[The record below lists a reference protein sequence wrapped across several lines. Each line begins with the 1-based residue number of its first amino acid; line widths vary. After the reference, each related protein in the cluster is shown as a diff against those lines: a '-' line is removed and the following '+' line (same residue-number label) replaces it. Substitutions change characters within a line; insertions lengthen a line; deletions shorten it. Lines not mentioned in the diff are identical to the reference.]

1 MIYYQG
7 CFIDDRYLIQ
17 PVLNMFFSPLRICP
31 VCQQRLFPLKAFLI
45 SPRLKFHCKG
55 CDSRLEMYE
64 VRHHPIIN
72 GVLMVGFFMV
82 VSREHDN
89 LLSLAFGIKATPILL
104 LMSYVRLKT
113 SALRVPLEA
122 PKQGL

>member
-1 MIYYQG
+1 
-7 CFIDDRYLIQ
+7 
-17 PVLNMFFSPLRICP
+17 MFFSSLRICP
-31 VCQQRLFPLKAFLI
+31 VCQQRLFPFKAFLI

-64 VRHHPIIN
+64 VRRRPLIN
-72 GVLMVGFFMV
+72 GLLMSGFLMVAL
-82 VSREHDN
+82 RERYD
-89 LLSLAFGIKATPILL
+89 LLSLAFGIKAVPILL
-104 LMSYVRLKT
+104 LMTYVQLKT

>member
-1 MIYYQG
+1 
-7 CFIDDRYLIQ
+7 
-17 PVLNMFFSPLRICP
+17 
-31 VCQQRLFPLKAFLI
+31 
-45 SPRLKFHCKG
+45 
-55 CDSRLEMYE
+55 
-64 VRHHPIIN
+64 
-72 GVLMVGFFMV
+72 MVGFFMV

>member
-1 MIYYQG
+1 MICHQG

-17 PVLNMFFSPLRICP
+17 PVINMFLSPLRICP
-31 VCQQRLFPLKAFLI
+31 VCQQRLFPLKAFLV
-45 SPRLKFHCKG
+45 SPRLKFHCKQ

-64 VRHHPIIN
+64 VRRRPLIN
-72 GVLMVGFFMV
+72 GLLMVGFFMV

-89 LLSLAFGIKATPILL
+89 LLSLAFGIKAIPILL

-113 SALRVPLEA
+113 SALRVQQEA
-122 PKQGL
+122 PKQTL